1 MASSSWWSAL
11 RRRERRDGGGA
22 SGATVGIDGEL
33 ASWLQHTQEH
43 ERATLA
49 RRLHDEL
56 GGLLTAARMDLSWL
70 RTRIEQVGDDAM
82 RQKATAIDSGLSEAM
97 NLKRGV
103 VDRLRPAL
111 LDHFGLATALQAHC
125 EETCRQAGVP
135 TDVQVAEEISATGP
149 DLALAL
155 FRASEFGLNR
165 MLRSPLPRH
174 VELIAEVDDENRLQL
189 TLRGSGLEPA
199 PDAPDPQAVL
209 NLQHWVGRY
218 GGTLSFDDTGVGD
231 AVLRADAPLPDV
243 SAGDGPTGSRSMP
256 AAR

>member
-1 MASSSWWSAL
+1 MAASSWWSAL
-11 RRRERRDGGGA
+11 RRRSRRDGADAPGA
-22 SGATVGIDGEL
+22 SRAEGEL
-33 ASWLQHTQEH
+33 ASWLQHTQEN
-43 ERATLA
+43 ERAALA

-70 RTRIEQVGDDAM
+70 RARVDQVGDDAM

-125 EETCRQAGVP
+125 EEACRQAGVP
-135 TDVQVAEEISATGP
+135 NDVQVAEEISTTVP

-155 FRASEFGLNR
+155 FRASEFALQQV
-165 MLRSPLPRH
+165 LREPLPKH
-174 VELIAEVDDENRLQL
+174 VELIAEVDDDGRLQL
-189 TLRGSGLEPA
+189 MLRASGLASPA
-199 PDAPDPQAVL
+199 DAPNPQAIA

-218 GGTLSFDDTGVGD
+218 GGSLSWTDTGVGD
-231 AVLRADAPLPDV
+231 AVLRADAPLASSV
-243 SAGDGPTGSRSMP
+243 SADGEPKGSRSVP